1 VTTPVYL
8 ETGSKRVFAAALEW
22 PGWCRSGRDEEG
34 ALEALS
40 AAAPRYAVAAARA
53 GFPLP
58 EGAADELRVVERV
71 PGSAS
76 TDFGAPGA
84 IPARDSEPLTV
95 EEAGR
100 LAALLAASWELLDRV
115 AAAAPAELRKG
126 PRGGGRDTEAVVG
139 HVIAAELSYA
149 RKRGIKR
156 PGSAAPPARSA
167 TPGRW
172 SAGASLSGDP
182 EAVSGLRR
190 AVLEVLAR
198 PSGGAPV
205 VERGWPPRYAAR
217 RFAWHVLDHAWEI
230 EDRSDL
236 TPPGTP
242 SPSGGRTSAPAPR
255 RSSSA

>member
-1 VTTPVYL
+1 MSGTPVYL
-8 ETGSKRVFAAALEW
+8 EIGSKRVFAAALEW
-22 PGWCRSGRDEEG
+22 PGWCRSGKDEDG
-34 ALEALS
+34 ALEALA

-58 EGAADELRVVERV
+58 EGAADDFRVVERV

-84 IPARDSEPLTV
+84 IPAHDSEPLTA

-126 PRGGGRDTEAVVG
+126 PRGGGRDTGAVVD
-139 HVIAAELSYA
+139 HVAAAELSYA
-149 RKRGIKR
+149 RKLGVKQ
-156 PGSAAPPARSA
+156 PG
-167 TPGRW
+167 
-172 SAGASLSGDP
+172 
-182 EAVSGLRR
+182 EEVSELRR
-190 AVLEVLAR
+190 AILEVLSR
-198 PSGGAPV
+198 PSGGAPA

-230 EDRSDL
+230 EDRGDPM
-236 TPPGTP
+236 PPGTP
-242 SPSGGRTSAPAPR
+242 SRSGGPTSAPAPR